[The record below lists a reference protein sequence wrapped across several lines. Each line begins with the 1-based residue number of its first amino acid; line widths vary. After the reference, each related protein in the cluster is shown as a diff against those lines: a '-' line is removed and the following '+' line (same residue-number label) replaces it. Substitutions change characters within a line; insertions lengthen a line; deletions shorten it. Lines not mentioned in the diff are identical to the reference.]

1 MNATQATR
9 LRTLA
14 LAAVAVLLAMWSW
27 SRNSVPAR
35 ANGPRTV
42 ASGGAP
48 WRSSD
53 MKNWK
58 APEDSALRER
68 LTDLQYRVTQQ
79 EGTERAFQNE
89 YWDNHEAGIYVDII
103 SGEPLFSSLDKYD
116 SGTGWPSFVRP
127 LDGKY
132 LTEKTDH
139 LLGYP
144 RTEVRSKNADS
155 HLGHVFP
162 DGPRPTGMRYCIN
175 SASLDFVP
183 VEELESR
190 GYSEYA
196 QAFRDAGVAVPTAE
210 EARAKAIERS
220 EVAILAGGCYWGM
233 EDLIR
238 DLPGVLDTEVGFCG
252 GTLENPKYEDT
263 HDGSTGHAE
272 SIQVRFD
279 PNKLAYADLL
289 DFFFRI
295 HDPTTANRQGNDRGS
310 QYRSAIFF
318 LNDEQRAI
326 AEQVKA
332 KWNASGKW
340 KHPIVT
346 EIAKA
351 TKFWPAREGHQD
363 YLEKFPD
370 GYSCHF
376 IRDWG
381 EDDQS

>member
-1 MNATQATR
+1 MNPNRLTR

-14 LAAVAVLLAMWSW
+14 LAAVAVVLALWAW
-27 SRNSVPAR
+27 SRDSLPAR
-35 ANGPRTV
+35 ANGTRTV
-42 ASGGAP
+42 ADGGAP
-48 WRSSD
+48 WRESE
-53 MKNWK
+53 MKSWK
-58 APEDSALRER
+58 TPGESALRDR

-89 YWDNHEAGIYVDII
+89 YWNHHEDGIYVDIV

-127 LDGKY
+127 LDERY

-162 DGPRPTGMRYCIN
+162 DGPKPTGMRYCIN
-175 SASLDFVP
+175 SASLAFVP
-183 VEELESR
+183 AAELETR
-190 GYSEYA
+190 GYGDYA
-196 QAFRDAGVAVPTAE
+196 QLFRDAGIAVPTAE
-210 EARAKAIERS
+210 EAKAMAMERAQL
-220 EVAILAGGCYWGM
+220 AILAGGCYWGM

-238 DLPGVLDTEVGFCG
+238 ELPGVLDTEVGFCG
-252 GTLENPKYEDT
+252 GTTENPKYEDT

-272 SIQVRFD
+272 AIQVRFD
-279 PNKLAYADLL
+279 PEKLSYEELV
-289 DFFFRI
+289 DFFFTI

-318 LNDEQRAI
+318 RSDEQREI
-326 AEQVKA
+326 AEKVKA
-332 KWNASGKW
+332 KWNESGKW
-340 KHPIVT
+340 KRPIVT

-351 TKFWPAREGHQD
+351 TNFWPAHEGHQD

-376 IRDWG
+376 IRDFG
-381 EDDQS
+381 DDPQS